1 MEVSEEVI
9 IGNIVEGKITGITN
23 FGAFVKLPQGK
34 EGLVHISEIAHEFVS
49 NINTFLKVGET
60 IKVKILTESKPGKYD
75 LSIKQ
80 TQDAPAKKSSTRNIV
95 PKSKDLTFEDKI
107 GDFLKRS
114 DEKQTDLRRNLKLKQ
129 GKKKKKKFN
138 Q

>member
-1 MEVSEEVI
+1 MNITEEVI

-34 EGLVHISEIAHEFVS
+34 EGLVHISEIAYEFVS
-49 NINTFLKVGET
+49 NINDFLKVGET
-60 IKVKILTESKPGKYD
+60 IKIKVLAESKPGKYD

-80 TQDAPAKKSSTRNIV
+80 TLEAPAQKKSTRNII

-107 GDFLKRS
+107 GDFLKKS
-114 DEKQTDLRRNLKLKQ
+114 EEKQTDLRRNIKVKQ
-129 GKKKKKKFN
+129 GKKKKKKF
-138 Q
+138 

>member
-1 MEVSEEVI
+1 MEISDEVV

-49 NINTFLKVGET
+49 DINNFLKIGES
-60 IKVKILTESKPGKYD
+60 IKVKVLSESKPGKFD

-80 TQDAPAKKSSTRNIV
+80 TQESPQKKQPMRNII
-95 PKSKDLTFEDKI
+95 PKSKDMTFEDKM
-107 GDFLKRS
+107 GEFLKKS
-114 DEKQTDLRRNLKLKQ
+114 EEKQTDLRRNIKLKQ

-138 Q
+138 